1 MKKIIK
7 LYKVSFIA
15 LLLSI
20 SSCNDNL
27 DLKPEDSI
35 EQSVVLTSPNLIK
48 GAVTGIYSKL
58 QDSDIYG
65 QPQMIAE
72 FMADNVN
79 FVGSFPSLRAIRDYE
94 TLATNRSIDGY
105 WIKTFE
111 SLAATNFIITNFPSI
126 SSNLITEDE
135 RTSYIAQAKFIRALL
150 NFELVNLFAQPYQF
164 SNGTNLGIPLVFE
177 FFEGDISPFQKER
190 STLNE
195 VHNQIESDLNDA
207 IANLPNGNNAS
218 ASKGAAQALLARLYL
233 YRGQWSDAANLANEV
248 IQSGQ
253 YSLSSNYDF
262 YNDKSENTEH
272 IFTVINSSADPIVG
286 SGSTAFYNASPLGRG
301 DAPFSQNLID
311 AFNDEAGD
319 LRFSDLSVAA
329 ADAGGNNTFFTT
341 KYSDGTNSASL
352 SPVLRITEMYLIR
365 AEANLNAGSSI
376 GDTPLNDINR
386 LRTRAGLPA
395 LASVNIDQILTERR
409 KELCFEG
416 HRRMDLLRN
425 NRNLRPDNGAKSA
438 PGADKVILPIPDDEI
453 NLNPNITQSPGN
465 F

>member
-20 SSCNDNL
+20 SACNDNL

-65 QPQMIAE
+65 QPQMVAE
-72 FMADNVN
+72 FMADNVD
-79 FVGSFPSLRAIRDYE
+79 FVGSFPSLRDIRDYQ

-105 WIKTFE
+105 WIDTFE
-111 SLAATNFIITNFPSI
+111 NIAATNFIITNFPAI
-126 SSNLITEDE
+126 SSNLITEAE
-135 RTSYIAQAKFIRALL
+135 KRSYIAQAKFIRALS

-164 SNGTNLGIPLVFE
+164 SSGTNLGIPLVFE
-177 FFEGDISPFQKER
+177 FFKGDISPFQKER

-207 IANLPNGNNAS
+207 IANLPNGSNGS

-233 YRGQWSDAANLANEV
+233 YREQWSNAANLANEV

-262 YNDKSENTEH
+262 YNDKSENPEH

-286 SGSTAFYNASPLGRG
+286 SGSTAFYNAAPLGRG

-341 KYSDGTNSASL
+341 KYSDGTNAASL

-386 LRTRAGLPA
+386 LRSRAGLPA

-425 NRNLRPDNGAKSA
+425 NRNLRPDNGVESA
-438 PGADKVILPIPDDEI
+438 PGADKVILPIPDDEM
-453 NLNPNITQSPGN
+453 NLNPNITQSPGS